1 MPVWEEGGHCQDIQ
15 ALLGTA
21 FPAGTQSFLGERGVG
36 VGWGEES
43 PQPLGSEAA

>member
-15 ALLGTA
+15 AHLGTA
-21 FPAGTQSFLGERGVG
+21 FPAGTQSFLEEGGVE

-43 PQPLGSEAA
+43 TQPLGSEAA

>member
-1 MPVWEEGGHCQDIQ
+1 MPVWEEGGYCQDIQ

-21 FPAGTQSFLGERGVG
+21 FPAGTQSFLGDLGVG

-43 PQPLGSEAA
+43 TQPLGSEAA

>member
-1 MPVWEEGGHCQDIQ
+1 MPVWEEGGHCQHIQ

-36 VGWGEES
+36 LGGGEES
-43 PQPLGSEAA
+43 PQPLGS